1 MRKMRPAFF
10 IVFIVIQLLLNFPVL
25 AQEEQDAVMW
35 TTVNLE
41 KKLNRK
47 FSLQLTE
54 EFRLRDNLRRLN
66 LFYTDI
72 SLNWKTSDWLK
83 TSLSYRWINKYQ
95 PEGFFSYRHRLS
107 FDVIF
112 RKKAAD
118 FILSYRHRIQAEVR
132 DIGKSADGH
141 VPEWYSRSRFEIK
154 YNGGSRYQPYA
165 SLELRY
171 QLRNPREQIS
181 DGYWH
186 RNRYALGLQ
195 YEIDKNRNIG
205 FYYLIQREFNIS
217 DPQQLYVIGLEF
229 NQLF

>member
-1 MRKMRPAFF
+1 MRQAFF
-10 IVFIVIQLLLNFPVL
+10 TVFAVIQLLLNFPVL

-41 KKLNRK
+41 KRLNRK
-47 FSLQLTE
+47 LSLQLTE

-72 SLNWKTSDWLK
+72 SLNWKTTDWLR

-107 FDVIF
+107 LDVIL
-112 RKKAAD
+112 RKKAD
-118 FILSYRHRIQAEVR
+118 YFIFSYRHRIQAEVR

-165 SLELRY
+165 SAEFRY
-171 QLRNPREQIS
+171 QISDPRMKES

-186 RNRYALGLQ
+186 RSRYALGLQ
-195 YEIDKNRNIG
+195 YEIDKNRNFG
-205 FYYLIQREFNIS
+205 LYYLIQQEFNVS